1 MINSF
6 KMTFTRHTI
15 HALLLA
21 LIITALPA
29 TAGNTTIST
38 KLDSAHVMMG
48 KTTTLHISI
57 VQDHDVN
64 GLLLNLVAD
73 TLNAKV
79 EIADK
84 GKSDTTA
91 LENNRLQINRDITL
105 QAFDPGTYQL
115 PAILY
120 VVGSD
125 TLRSREALTLTVDSI
140 KVDPQGKIKDFKPV
154 AQAPFKLLDWVPDFI
169 SDYWWA
175 WLAAILLV
183 AFGLYAY
190 FKWYKKGINP
200 LKPLKKRL
208 PPYEEAMQALT
219 ELKGRNLWQNGQE
232 KEYYTALTDILRVY
246 IDRRFGINAVEMTST
261 QIMEKIRQ
269 NEDAHIANEQ
279 LNNVLEIADFVKFA
293 NMHTLADDNE
303 IAFQRAVN
311 FVEQTKPVVVEQ
323 EEQERKEAQHD

>member
-1 MINSF
+1 
-6 KMTFTRHTI
+6 MTFTRHSI
-15 HALLLA
+15 QALIMAMMLLA
-21 LIITALPA
+21 LPA
-29 TAGNTTIST
+29 MPGNTTISA
-38 KLDSAHVMMG
+38 KLDSTHVLMG
-48 KTTTLHISI
+48 KTIGLHISV
-57 VQDHDVN
+57 VQDRDVN
-64 GLLLNLVAD
+64 GLMLNLVAD

-84 GKSDTTA
+84 GKADTTA
-91 LENNRLQINRDITL
+91 LDNNRLQINRDITL

-120 VVGSD
+120 VVGGD
-125 TLRSREALTLTVDSI
+125 TLRSKETLTLTVDSI

-154 AQAPFKLLDWVPDFI
+154 AEAPFKLLDWVPDFI

-175 WLAAILLV
+175 WLAGLLLL
-183 AFGLYAY
+183 AFGIYAY

-200 LKPLKKRL
+200 LKPVKKRL
-208 PPYEEAMQALT
+208 PPYEEAMQALSN
-219 ELKGRNLWQNGQE
+219 LKSRNLWQNGQE
-232 KEYYTALTDILRVY
+232 KEYYTTLTDILRVY

-261 QIMEKIRQ
+261 QIMDKIRQ
-269 NEDAHIANEQ
+269 NEDAHIAKEQ

-311 FVEQTKPVVVEQ
+311 FVEQTKPLPQ
-323 EEQERKEAQHD
+323 PNEEEGKEDAQ

>member
-1 MINSF
+1 MA
-6 KMTFTRHTI
+6 MM
-15 HALLLA
+15 LLA
-21 LIITALPA
+21 LPA
-29 TAGNTTIST
+29 VAGNTTISA
-38 KLDSAHVMMG
+38 KLDSTHVLMG
-48 KTTTLHISI
+48 KTIGLHISV
-57 VQDHDVN
+57 VQDREVN
-64 GLLLNLVAD
+64 GLMLNLVAD

-84 GKSDTTA
+84 GKADTTA
-91 LENNRLQINRDITL
+91 LDNNRLHINRDITL

-120 VVGSD
+120 VVGGD
-125 TLRSREALTLTVDSI
+125 TLRSKETLTLTVDSI

-154 AQAPFKLLDWVPDFI
+154 AEVPFKLLDWVPDFI

-175 WLAAILLV
+175 WLAGLLLL

-200 LKPLKKRL
+200 LKPVKKRL
-208 PPYEEAMQALT
+208 PPYEEAMQALSN
-219 ELKGRNLWQNGQE
+219 LKSRNLWQNGQE

-261 QIMEKIRQ
+261 QIMDKIRQ
-269 NEDAHIANEQ
+269 NEDAHIAKEQ

-311 FVEQTKPVVVEQ
+311 FVEQTKPLPQ
-323 EEQERKEAQHD
+323 PNEEEGKEDAQ

>member
-1 MINSF
+1 
-6 KMTFTRHTI
+6 MTFTRHSI
-15 HALLLA
+15 QALIMAMMLLA
-21 LIITALPA
+21 LPA
-29 TAGNTTIST
+29 MAGNTTISA
-38 KLDSAHVMMG
+38 KLDSTHVLMG
-48 KTTTLHISI
+48 KTIGLHISV
-57 VQDHDVN
+57 VQDREVN
-64 GLLLNLVAD
+64 GLMLNLVAD

-84 GKSDTTA
+84 GKADTTA
-91 LENNRLQINRDITL
+91 LDNNRLQINRDVTL

-120 VVGSD
+120 VVGGD
-125 TLRSREALTLTVDSI
+125 TLRSKETLTLTVDSI

-154 AQAPFKLLDWVPDFI
+154 AEAPFKLLDWVPDFI

-175 WLAAILLV
+175 WLAGLLLL

-200 LKPLKKRL
+200 LKPVKKRL
-208 PPYEEAMQALT
+208 PPYEEAMQALSN
-219 ELKGRNLWQNGQE
+219 LKSRNLWQNGQE
-232 KEYYTALTDILRVY
+232 KEYYTTLTDILRVY

-261 QIMEKIRQ
+261 QIMDKIRQ
-269 NEDAHIANEQ
+269 NEDAHIAKEQ

-311 FVEQTKPVVVEQ
+311 FVEQTKPLPQ
-323 EEQERKEAQHD
+323 PNEEDGKEDAQ

>member
-1 MINSF
+1 
-6 KMTFTRHTI
+6 MTFTRHSI
-15 HALLLA
+15 QALIMAMMLLA
-21 LIITALPA
+21 LPA
-29 TAGNTTIST
+29 VAGNTTISA
-38 KLDSAHVMMG
+38 KLDSTHVLMG
-48 KTTTLHISI
+48 KTIGLHISV
-57 VQDHDVN
+57 VQDREVN
-64 GLLLNLVAD
+64 GLMLNLVAD

-84 GKSDTTA
+84 GKADTTA
-91 LENNRLQINRDITL
+91 LDNNRLQINRDITL

-120 VVGSD
+120 VVGGD
-125 TLRSREALTLTVDSI
+125 TLRSKETLTLTVDSI

-154 AQAPFKLLDWVPDFI
+154 AEAPFKLLDWVPDFI

-175 WLAAILLV
+175 WLAGLLLL

-200 LKPLKKRL
+200 LKPVKKRL
-208 PPYEEAMQALT
+208 PPYEEAMQALSN
-219 ELKGRNLWQNGQE
+219 LKSRNLWQNGQE

-261 QIMEKIRQ
+261 QIMDKIRQ
-269 NEDAHIANEQ
+269 NEDAHIAKEQ

-311 FVEQTKPVVVEQ
+311 FVEQTKPLPQ
-323 EEQERKEAQHD
+323 PNEEEGKEDAQ

>member
-1 MINSF
+1 MA
-6 KMTFTRHTI
+6 MM
-15 HALLLA
+15 LLA
-21 LIITALPA
+21 LPA
-29 TAGNTTIST
+29 MAGNTTISA
-38 KLDSAHVMMG
+38 KLDSTHVLMG
-48 KTTTLHISI
+48 KTIGLHINV
-57 VQDHDVN
+57 VQDRDVN
-64 GLLLNLVAD
+64 GLMLNLVAD

-84 GKSDTTA
+84 GKADTTA
-91 LENNRLQINRDITL
+91 LDNNRLQINRDITL

-120 VVGSD
+120 VVGGD
-125 TLRSREALTLTVDSI
+125 TLRSKETLTLTVDSI

-154 AQAPFKLLDWVPDFI
+154 AEAPFKLLDWVPDFI

-175 WLAAILLV
+175 WLAGLLLL
-183 AFGLYAY
+183 AFGIYAY

-200 LKPLKKRL
+200 LKPVKKRL
-208 PPYEEAMQALT
+208 PPYEEAMQALSN
-219 ELKGRNLWQNGQE
+219 LKSRNLWQNGQE
-232 KEYYTALTDILRVY
+232 KEYYTTLTDILRVY

-261 QIMEKIRQ
+261 QIMDKIRQ
-269 NEDAHIANEQ
+269 NEDAHIAKEQ

-311 FVEQTKPVVVEQ
+311 FVEQTKPLPQ
-323 EEQERKEAQHD
+323 PNEEEGKEDAQ

>member
-1 MINSF
+1 
-6 KMTFTRHTI
+6 MTFTRHSI
-15 HALLLA
+15 QALIMAMMLLA
-21 LIITALPA
+21 LPA
-29 TAGNTTIST
+29 MAGNTTISA
-38 KLDSAHVMMG
+38 KLDSTHVLMG
-48 KTTTLHISI
+48 KTIGLHISV
-57 VQDHDVN
+57 VQDREVN
-64 GLLLNLVAD
+64 GLMLNLVAD

-84 GKSDTTA
+84 GKADTTA
-91 LENNRLQINRDITL
+91 LDNNRLQINRDITL

-120 VVGSD
+120 VVGGD
-125 TLRSREALTLTVDSI
+125 TLRSKETLTLTVDSI

-154 AQAPFKLLDWVPDFI
+154 AEAPFKLLDWIPDFI

-175 WLAAILLV
+175 WLAGLLLL

-200 LKPLKKRL
+200 LKPVKKRL
-208 PPYEEAMQALT
+208 PPYEEAMQALSN
-219 ELKGRNLWQNGQE
+219 LKSRNLWQNGQE
-232 KEYYTALTDILRVY
+232 KEYYTTLTDILRVY

-261 QIMEKIRQ
+261 QIMDKIRQ
-269 NEDAHIANEQ
+269 NEDAHIAKEQ

-311 FVEQTKPVVVEQ
+311 FVEQTKPLPQ
-323 EEQERKEAQHD
+323 PNEEEGKEDAQ

>member
-1 MINSF
+1 
-6 KMTFTRHTI
+6 MTFTRHSI
-15 HALLLA
+15 QALIMAMMLLA
-21 LIITALPA
+21 LPA
-29 TAGNTTIST
+29 MAGNTTISA
-38 KLDSAHVMMG
+38 KLDSTHVLMG
-48 KTTTLHISI
+48 KTIGLHISV
-57 VQDHDVN
+57 VQDREVN
-64 GLLLNLVAD
+64 GLMLNLVAD

-84 GKSDTTA
+84 GKADTTA
-91 LENNRLQINRDITL
+91 LDNNRLQINRDITL

-120 VVGSD
+120 VVGGD
-125 TLRSREALTLTVDSI
+125 TLRSKETLTLTVDSI

-154 AQAPFKLLDWVPDFI
+154 AEAPFKLLDWVPDFI

-175 WLAAILLV
+175 WLAGLLLL
-183 AFGLYAY
+183 AFGIYAY

-200 LKPLKKRL
+200 LKPVKKRL
-208 PPYEEAMQALT
+208 PPYEEAMQALSN
-219 ELKGRNLWQNGQE
+219 LKSRNLWQNGQE
-232 KEYYTALTDILRVY
+232 KEYYTTLTDILRVY

-261 QIMEKIRQ
+261 QIMDKIRQ
-269 NEDAHIANEQ
+269 NEDAHIAKEQ

-311 FVEQTKPVVVEQ
+311 FVEQTKPLPQ
-323 EEQERKEAQHD
+323 PNEEEGKEDAQ

>member
-1 MINSF
+1 
-6 KMTFTRHTI
+6 MTFTRHSI
-15 HALLLA
+15 QALIMAMMLLA
-21 LIITALPA
+21 LPA
-29 TAGNTTIST
+29 MAGNTTISA
-38 KLDSAHVMMG
+38 KLDSTHVLMG
-48 KTTTLHISI
+48 KTIGLHISV
-57 VQDHDVN
+57 VQDREVN
-64 GLLLNLVAD
+64 GLMLNLVAD

-84 GKSDTTA
+84 GKADTTA
-91 LENNRLQINRDITL
+91 LDNNRLQINRDITL

-120 VVGSD
+120 VVGGD
-125 TLRSREALTLTVDSI
+125 TLRSKETLTLTVDSI

-154 AQAPFKLLDWVPDFI
+154 AEAPFKLLDWVPDFI

-175 WLAAILLV
+175 WLAGLLLL

-200 LKPLKKRL
+200 LKPVKKRL
-208 PPYEEAMQALT
+208 PPYEEAMQALSN
-219 ELKGRNLWQNGQE
+219 LKSRNLWQNGQE

-261 QIMEKIRQ
+261 QIMDKIRQ
-269 NEDAHIANEQ
+269 NEDAHIAKEQ

-311 FVEQTKPVVVEQ
+311 FVEQTKPLPQ
-323 EEQERKEAQHD
+323 PNEEEGKEDAQ

>member
-1 MINSF
+1 MA
-6 KMTFTRHTI
+6 MM
-15 HALLLA
+15 LLA
-21 LIITALPA
+21 LPA
-29 TAGNTTIST
+29 VAGNTTISA
-38 KLDSAHVMMG
+38 KLDSTHVLMG
-48 KTTTLHISI
+48 KTIGLHISV
-57 VQDHDVN
+57 VQDRDVN
-64 GLLLNLVAD
+64 GLMLNLVAD

-84 GKSDTTA
+84 GKADTTA
-91 LENNRLQINRDITL
+91 LDNNRLQINRDITL

-120 VVGSD
+120 VVGGD
-125 TLRSREALTLTVDSI
+125 TLRSKETLTLTVDSI

-154 AQAPFKLLDWVPDFI
+154 AEAPFKLLDWVPDFI

-175 WLAAILLV
+175 WLAGLLLL

-200 LKPLKKRL
+200 LKPVKKRL
-208 PPYEEAMQALT
+208 PPYEEAMQALSI
-219 ELKGRNLWQNGQE
+219 LKSRNLWQNGQE
-232 KEYYTALTDILRVY
+232 KEYYTTLTDILRVY

-261 QIMEKIRQ
+261 QIMDKIRQ
-269 NEDAHIANEQ
+269 NEDAHIAKEQ

-311 FVEQTKPVVVEQ
+311 FVEQTKPLPQ
-323 EEQERKEAQHD
+323 PNEEEGKEDAQ

>member
-1 MINSF
+1 
-6 KMTFTRHTI
+6 MTFTRHSI
-15 HALLLA
+15 QALIMAMMLLA
-21 LIITALPA
+21 LPA
-29 TAGNTTIST
+29 MAGNTTISA
-38 KLDSAHVMMG
+38 KLDSTHVLMG
-48 KTTTLHISI
+48 KTIGLHISV
-57 VQDHDVN
+57 VQDREVN
-64 GLLLNLVAD
+64 GLMLNLVAD

-84 GKSDTTA
+84 GKADTTA
-91 LENNRLQINRDITL
+91 LDNNRLQINRDITL

-120 VVGSD
+120 VVGGD
-125 TLRSREALTLTVDSI
+125 TLRSKETLTLTVDSI

-154 AQAPFKLLDWVPDFI
+154 AEAPFKLLDWIPDFI

-175 WLAAILLV
+175 WLAGLLLL
-183 AFGLYAY
+183 AFGIYAY

-200 LKPLKKRL
+200 LKPVKKRL
-208 PPYEEAMQALT
+208 PPYEEAMQALSN
-219 ELKGRNLWQNGQE
+219 LKSRNLWQNGQE

-261 QIMEKIRQ
+261 QIMDKIRQ
-269 NEDAHIANEQ
+269 NEDAHIAKEQ

-311 FVEQTKPVVVEQ
+311 FVEQTKPLPQ
-323 EEQERKEAQHD
+323 PNEEEGKEDAQ

>member
-1 MINSF
+1 MA
-6 KMTFTRHTI
+6 MM
-15 HALLLA
+15 LLA
-21 LIITALPA
+21 LPA
-29 TAGNTTIST
+29 MAGNTTISA
-38 KLDSAHVMMG
+38 KLDSTHVLMG
-48 KTTTLHISI
+48 KTIGLHISV
-57 VQDHDVN
+57 VQDREVN
-64 GLLLNLVAD
+64 GLMLNLVAD

-84 GKSDTTA
+84 GKADTTA
-91 LENNRLQINRDITL
+91 LDNNRLQINRDITL

-120 VVGSD
+120 VVGRD
-125 TLRSREALTLTVDSI
+125 TLRSKETLTLTVDSI

-154 AQAPFKLLDWVPDFI
+154 AEAPFKLLDWVPDFI

-175 WLAAILLV
+175 WLAGLLLL

-200 LKPLKKRL
+200 LKPVKKRL
-208 PPYEEAMQALT
+208 PPYEEAMQALSN
-219 ELKGRNLWQNGQE
+219 LKSRNLWQNGQE

-261 QIMEKIRQ
+261 QIMDKIRQ
-269 NEDAHIANEQ
+269 NEDAHIAKEQ

-311 FVEQTKPVVVEQ
+311 FVEQTKPLPQ
-323 EEQERKEAQHD
+323 PNEEEGKEDAQ

>member
-1 MINSF
+1 
-6 KMTFTRHTI
+6 MTFTRHSI
-15 HALLLA
+15 QALIMAMMLLA
-21 LIITALPA
+21 LPA
-29 TAGNTTIST
+29 MAGNTTISA
-38 KLDSAHVMMG
+38 KLDSTHVLMG
-48 KTTTLHISI
+48 KTIGLHISV
-57 VQDHDVN
+57 VQDREVN
-64 GLLLNLVAD
+64 GLMLNLVAD

-84 GKSDTTA
+84 GKADTTA
-91 LENNRLQINRDITL
+91 LDNNRLQINRDITL

-120 VVGSD
+120 VVGRD
-125 TLRSREALTLTVDSI
+125 TLRSKETLTLTVDSI

-154 AQAPFKLLDWVPDFI
+154 AEAPFKLLDWVPDFI

-175 WLAAILLV
+175 WLAGLLLL
-183 AFGLYAY
+183 AFGIYAY

-200 LKPLKKRL
+200 LKPVKKRL
-208 PPYEEAMQALT
+208 PPYEEAMQALSN
-219 ELKGRNLWQNGQE
+219 LKSRNLWQNGQE
-232 KEYYTALTDILRVY
+232 KEYYTTLTDILRVY

-261 QIMEKIRQ
+261 QIMDKIRQ
-269 NEDAHIANEQ
+269 NEDAHIAKEQ

-311 FVEQTKPVVVEQ
+311 FVEQTKPLPQ
-323 EEQERKEAQHD
+323 PNEEEGKEDAQ

>member
-1 MINSF
+1 
-6 KMTFTRHTI
+6 MTFTRHSI
-15 HALLLA
+15 QALIIAMMLLA
-21 LIITALPA
+21 LPA
-29 TAGNTTIST
+29 MAGNTTISA
-38 KLDSAHVMMG
+38 KLDSTHVLMG
-48 KTTTLHISI
+48 KTIGLHISV
-57 VQDHDVN
+57 VQDREVN
-64 GLLLNLVAD
+64 GLMLNLVAD

-84 GKSDTTA
+84 GKADTTA
-91 LENNRLQINRDITL
+91 LDNNRLQINRDITL

-120 VVGSD
+120 VVGGD
-125 TLRSREALTLTVDSI
+125 TLRSKETLTLTVDSI

-154 AQAPFKLLDWVPDFI
+154 AEAPFKLLDWVPDFI

-175 WLAAILLV
+175 WLAGLLLL

-200 LKPLKKRL
+200 LKPVKKRL
-208 PPYEEAMQALT
+208 PPYEEAMQALSN
-219 ELKGRNLWQNGQE
+219 LKSRNLWQNGQE

-261 QIMEKIRQ
+261 QIMDKIRQ
-269 NEDAHIANEQ
+269 NEDAHIAKEQ

-311 FVEQTKPVVVEQ
+311 FVEQTKPLPQ
-323 EEQERKEAQHD
+323 PNEEEGKEDAQ

>member
-1 MINSF
+1 MA
-6 KMTFTRHTI
+6 MM
-15 HALLLA
+15 LLA
-21 LIITALPA
+21 LPA
-29 TAGNTTIST
+29 MAGNTTISA
-38 KLDSAHVMMG
+38 KLDSTHVLMG
-48 KTTTLHISI
+48 KTIGLHISV
-57 VQDHDVN
+57 VQDREVN
-64 GLLLNLVAD
+64 GLMLNLVAD

-84 GKSDTTA
+84 GKADTTA
-91 LENNRLQINRDITL
+91 LDNNRLQINRDITL

-120 VVGSD
+120 VVGGD
-125 TLRSREALTLTVDSI
+125 TLRSKETLTLTVDSI

-154 AQAPFKLLDWVPDFI
+154 AEAPFKLLDWIPDFI

-175 WLAAILLV
+175 WLAGLLLL
-183 AFGLYAY
+183 AFGIYAY

-200 LKPLKKRL
+200 LKPVKKRL
-208 PPYEEAMQALT
+208 PPYEEAMQALSN
-219 ELKGRNLWQNGQE
+219 LKSRNLWQNGQE
-232 KEYYTALTDILRVY
+232 KEYYTTLTDILRVY

-261 QIMEKIRQ
+261 QIMDKIRQ
-269 NEDAHIANEQ
+269 NEDAHIAKEQ

-311 FVEQTKPVVVEQ
+311 FVEQTKPLPQ
-323 EEQERKEAQHD
+323 PNEEEGKEDAQ

>member
-1 MINSF
+1 
-6 KMTFTRHTI
+6 MTFTRHSI
-15 HALLLA
+15 QALIMAMMLLA
-21 LIITALPA
+21 LPA
-29 TAGNTTIST
+29 MAGNTTISA
-38 KLDSAHVMMG
+38 KLDSTHVLMG
-48 KTTTLHISI
+48 KTIGLHISV
-57 VQDHDVN
+57 VQDREVN
-64 GLLLNLVAD
+64 GLMLNLVAD

-84 GKSDTTA
+84 GKADTTA
-91 LENNRLQINRDITL
+91 LDNNRLQINRDITL

-120 VVGSD
+120 VVGGD
-125 TLRSREALTLTVDSI
+125 TLRSKETLTLTVDSI

-154 AQAPFKLLDWVPDFI
+154 AEAPFKLLDWVPDFI

-175 WLAAILLV
+175 WLAGLLLL

-200 LKPLKKRL
+200 LKPVKKRL
-208 PPYEEAMQALT
+208 PPYEEAMQALSN
-219 ELKGRNLWQNGQE
+219 LKSRNLWQHGQE

-261 QIMEKIRQ
+261 QIMDKIRQ
-269 NEDAHIANEQ
+269 NEDAHIAKEQ

-311 FVEQTKPVVVEQ
+311 FVEQTKPLPQ
-323 EEQERKEAQHD
+323 PNEEEGKEDAQ

>member
-1 MINSF
+1 
-6 KMTFTRHTI
+6 MTFTRHSI
-15 HALLLA
+15 QALIMTMMLLA
-21 LIITALPA
+21 LPA
-29 TAGNTTIST
+29 MAGNTTISA
-38 KLDSAHVMMG
+38 KLDSTHVLMG
-48 KTTTLHISI
+48 KTIGLHISV
-57 VQDHDVN
+57 VQDREVN
-64 GLLLNLVAD
+64 GLMLNLVAD

-84 GKSDTTA
+84 GKADTIA
-91 LENNRLQINRDITL
+91 LDNNRLQINRDITL

-120 VVGSD
+120 VVGGD
-125 TLRSREALTLTVDSI
+125 TLRSKETLTLTVDSI

-154 AQAPFKLLDWVPDFI
+154 AEAPFKLLDWVPDFI

-175 WLAAILLV
+175 WLAGLLLL

-200 LKPLKKRL
+200 LKPVKKRL
-208 PPYEEAMQALT
+208 PPYEEAMQALSN
-219 ELKGRNLWQNGQE
+219 LKSRNLWQNGQE

-261 QIMEKIRQ
+261 QIMDKIRQ
-269 NEDAHIANEQ
+269 NEDAHIAKEQ

-311 FVEQTKPVVVEQ
+311 FVEQTKPLPQ
-323 EEQERKEAQHD
+323 PNEEEGKEDAQ

>member
-1 MINSF
+1 MA
-6 KMTFTRHTI
+6 MM
-15 HALLLA
+15 LLA
-21 LIITALPA
+21 LPA
-29 TAGNTTIST
+29 MAGNTTISA
-38 KLDSAHVMMG
+38 KLDSTHVLMG
-48 KTTTLHISI
+48 KTIGLHISV
-57 VQDHDVN
+57 VQDREVN
-64 GLLLNLVAD
+64 GLMLNLVAD

-84 GKSDTTA
+84 GKADTTA
-91 LENNRLQINRDITL
+91 LDNNRIQINRDITL

-120 VVGSD
+120 VVGRD
-125 TLRSREALTLTVDSI
+125 TLRSKETLTLTVDSI

-154 AQAPFKLLDWVPDFI
+154 AEAPFKLLDWVPDFI

-175 WLAAILLV
+175 WLAGLLLL

-200 LKPLKKRL
+200 LKPVKKRL
-208 PPYEEAMQALT
+208 PPYEEAMQALSN
-219 ELKGRNLWQNGQE
+219 LKSRNLWQNGQE
-232 KEYYTALTDILRVY
+232 KEYYTTLTDILRVY

-261 QIMEKIRQ
+261 QIMDKIRQ
-269 NEDAHIANEQ
+269 NEDAHIAKEQ

-311 FVEQTKPVVVEQ
+311 FVEQTKPLPQ
-323 EEQERKEAQHD
+323 PNEEEGKEDAQ

>member
-1 MINSF
+1 
-6 KMTFTRHTI
+6 MTFTRHSI
-15 HALLLA
+15 QALIMAMMLLA
-21 LIITALPA
+21 LPA
-29 TAGNTTIST
+29 MAGNTTISA
-38 KLDSAHVMMG
+38 KLDSTHVLMG
-48 KTTTLHISI
+48 KTIGLHISV
-57 VQDHDVN
+57 VQDREVN
-64 GLLLNLVAD
+64 GLMLNLVAD

-84 GKSDTTA
+84 GKADTTA
-91 LENNRLQINRDITL
+91 LDNNRLQINRDITL

-120 VVGSD
+120 VVGGD
-125 TLRSREALTLTVDSI
+125 TLRSKETLTLTVDSI

-154 AQAPFKLLDWVPDFI
+154 AEAPFKLLDWVPDFI

-175 WLAAILLV
+175 WLAGLLLL
-183 AFGLYAY
+183 AFGIYAY

-200 LKPLKKRL
+200 LKPVKKRL
-208 PPYEEAMQALT
+208 PPYEEAMQALSN
-219 ELKGRNLWQNGQE
+219 LKSRNLWQNGQE

-261 QIMEKIRQ
+261 QIMDKIRQ
-269 NEDAHIANEQ
+269 NEDAHIAKEQ

-311 FVEQTKPVVVEQ
+311 FVEQTKPLPQ
-323 EEQERKEAQHD
+323 PNEEEGKEDAQ

>member
-1 MINSF
+1 MA
-6 KMTFTRHTI
+6 MM
-15 HALLLA
+15 LLA
-21 LIITALPA
+21 LPA
-29 TAGNTTIST
+29 MAGNTTISA
-38 KLDSAHVMMG
+38 KLDSTHVLMG
-48 KTTTLHISI
+48 KTIGLHISV
-57 VQDHDVN
+57 VQDREVN
-64 GLLLNLVAD
+64 GLMLNLVAD

-84 GKSDTTA
+84 GKADTTA
-91 LENNRLQINRDITL
+91 LDNNRLQINRDITL

-120 VVGSD
+120 VVGGD
-125 TLRSREALTLTVDSI
+125 TLRSKETLTLTVDSI

-154 AQAPFKLLDWVPDFI
+154 AEAPFKLLDWVPDFI

-175 WLAAILLV
+175 WLAGLLLL

-200 LKPLKKRL
+200 LKPVKKRL
-208 PPYEEAMQALT
+208 PPYEEAMQALSN
-219 ELKGRNLWQNGQE
+219 LKSRNLWQNGQE

-261 QIMEKIRQ
+261 QIMDKIRQ
-269 NEDAHIANEQ
+269 NEDAHIAKEQ

-311 FVEQTKPVVVEQ
+311 FVEQTKPLPQ
-323 EEQERKEAQHD
+323 PNEEEGKEDSQ

>member
-1 MINSF
+1 
-6 KMTFTRHTI
+6 MTFTRHSI
-15 HALLLA
+15 QALIIAMMLLA
-21 LIITALPA
+21 LPA
-29 TAGNTTIST
+29 VAGNTTISA
-38 KLDSAHVMMG
+38 KLDSTHVLMG
-48 KTTTLHISI
+48 KTIGLHISV
-57 VQDHDVN
+57 VQDREVN
-64 GLLLNLVAD
+64 GLMLNLVAD

-84 GKSDTTA
+84 GKADTTA
-91 LENNRLQINRDITL
+91 LDNNRLQINRDITL

-120 VVGSD
+120 VVGGD
-125 TLRSREALTLTVDSI
+125 TLRSKETLTLTVDSI

-154 AQAPFKLLDWVPDFI
+154 AEAPFKLLDWIPDFI

-175 WLAAILLV
+175 WLAGLLLL
-183 AFGLYAY
+183 AFGIYAY

-200 LKPLKKRL
+200 LKPVKKRL
-208 PPYEEAMQALT
+208 PPYEEAMQALSN
-219 ELKGRNLWQNGQE
+219 LKSRNLWQNGQE

-261 QIMEKIRQ
+261 QIMDKIRQ
-269 NEDAHIANEQ
+269 NEDAHIAKEQ

-311 FVEQTKPVVVEQ
+311 FVEQTKPLPQ
-323 EEQERKEAQHD
+323 PNEEEGKEDAQ

>member
-1 MINSF
+1 MA
-6 KMTFTRHTI
+6 MM
-15 HALLLA
+15 LLA
-21 LIITALPA
+21 LPA
-29 TAGNTTIST
+29 MAGNTTISA
-38 KLDSAHVMMG
+38 KLDSTHVLMG
-48 KTTTLHISI
+48 KTIGLHISV
-57 VQDHDVN
+57 VQDREVN
-64 GLLLNLVAD
+64 GLMLNLVAD

-84 GKSDTTA
+84 GKADTTA
-91 LENNRLQINRDITL
+91 LDNNRLQINRDITL

-120 VVGSD
+120 VVGGD
-125 TLRSREALTLTVDSI
+125 TLRSKETLTLTVDSI

-154 AQAPFKLLDWVPDFI
+154 AEAPFKLLDWVPDFI

-175 WLAAILLV
+175 WLAGLLLL
-183 AFGLYAY
+183 AFGIYAY

-200 LKPLKKRL
+200 LKPVKKRL
-208 PPYEEAMQALT
+208 PPYEEAMQALSN
-219 ELKGRNLWQNGQE
+219 LKSRNLWQNGQE

-261 QIMEKIRQ
+261 QIMDKIRQ
-269 NEDAHIANEQ
+269 NEDAHIAKEQ

-311 FVEQTKPVVVEQ
+311 FVEQTKPLPQ
-323 EEQERKEAQHD
+323 PNEEEGKEDAQ

>member
-1 MINSF
+1 
-6 KMTFTRHTI
+6 MTFTRHSI
-15 HALLLA
+15 QALIMAMMLLA
-21 LIITALPA
+21 LPA
-29 TAGNTTIST
+29 MAGNTTISA
-38 KLDSAHVMMG
+38 KLDSTHVLMG
-48 KTTTLHISI
+48 KTIGLHISV
-57 VQDHDVN
+57 VQDREVN
-64 GLLLNLVAD
+64 GLMLNLVAD

-84 GKSDTTA
+84 GKADTTA
-91 LENNRLQINRDITL
+91 LDNNRLQINRDVTL

-120 VVGSD
+120 VVGGD
-125 TLRSREALTLTVDSI
+125 TLRSKETLTLTVDSI

-154 AQAPFKLLDWVPDFI
+154 AEAPFKLLDWVPDFI

-175 WLAAILLV
+175 WLAGLLLL

-200 LKPLKKRL
+200 LKPVKKRL
-208 PPYEEAMQALT
+208 PPYEEAMQALSN
-219 ELKGRNLWQNGQE
+219 LKSRNLWQNGQE
-232 KEYYTALTDILRVY
+232 KEYYTTLTDILRVY

-261 QIMEKIRQ
+261 QIMDKIRQ
-269 NEDAHIANEQ
+269 NEDAHIAKEQ

-311 FVEQTKPVVVEQ
+311 FVEQTKPLPQ
-323 EEQERKEAQHD
+323 PNEEEGKEDAQ

>member
-1 MINSF
+1 
-6 KMTFTRHTI
+6 MTFTRHSI
-15 HALLLA
+15 QALIMAMMLLA
-21 LIITALPA
+21 LPA
-29 TAGNTTIST
+29 VAGNTTISA
-38 KLDSAHVMMG
+38 KLDSTHVLMG
-48 KTTTLHISI
+48 KTIGLHISV
-57 VQDHDVN
+57 VQDREVN
-64 GLLLNLVAD
+64 GLMLNLVAD

-84 GKSDTTA
+84 GKADTTA
-91 LENNRLQINRDITL
+91 LDNNRLQINRDITL

-120 VVGSD
+120 VVGGD
-125 TLRSREALTLTVDSI
+125 TLRSKETLTLTVDSI

-154 AQAPFKLLDWVPDFI
+154 AEAPFKLLDWIPDFI

-175 WLAAILLV
+175 WLAGLLLL

-200 LKPLKKRL
+200 LKPVKKRL
-208 PPYEEAMQALT
+208 PPYEEAMQALSN
-219 ELKGRNLWQNGQE
+219 LKSRNLWQNGQE

-261 QIMEKIRQ
+261 QIMDKIRQ
-269 NEDAHIANEQ
+269 NEDAHIAKEQ

-311 FVEQTKPVVVEQ
+311 FVEQTKPLPQ
-323 EEQERKEAQHD
+323 PNEEEGKEDAQ

>member
-1 MINSF
+1 
-6 KMTFTRHTI
+6 MTFTRHSI
-15 HALLLA
+15 QALIMAMMLLA
-21 LIITALPA
+21 LPA
-29 TAGNTTIST
+29 MAGNTTISA
-38 KLDSAHVMMG
+38 KLDSTHVLMG
-48 KTTTLHISI
+48 KTIGLHISV
-57 VQDHDVN
+57 VQDREVN
-64 GLLLNLVAD
+64 GLMLNLVAD

-84 GKSDTTA
+84 GKADTTA
-91 LENNRLQINRDITL
+91 LDNNRLQINRDITL

-120 VVGSD
+120 VVGGD
-125 TLRSREALTLTVDSI
+125 TLRSKETLTLTVDSI

-154 AQAPFKLLDWVPDFI
+154 AEAPFKLLDWIPDFI

-175 WLAAILLV
+175 WLAGLLLL
-183 AFGLYAY
+183 AFGIYAY

-200 LKPLKKRL
+200 LKPVKKRL
-208 PPYEEAMQALT
+208 PPYEEAMQALSN
-219 ELKGRNLWQNGQE
+219 LKSRNLWQNGQE
-232 KEYYTALTDILRVY
+232 KEYYTTLTDILRVY

-261 QIMEKIRQ
+261 QIMDKIRQ
-269 NEDAHIANEQ
+269 NEDAHIAKEQ

-311 FVEQTKPVVVEQ
+311 FVEQTKPLPQ
-323 EEQERKEAQHD
+323 PNEEEGKEDAQ

>member
-1 MINSF
+1 M
-6 KMTFTRHTI
+6 M
-15 HALLLA
+15 LLA
-21 LIITALPA
+21 LPA
-29 TAGNTTIST
+29 MAGNTTISA
-38 KLDSAHVMMG
+38 KLDSTHVLMG
-48 KTTTLHISI
+48 KTIGLHISV
-57 VQDHDVN
+57 VQDREVN
-64 GLLLNLVAD
+64 GLMLNLVAD

-84 GKSDTTA
+84 GKADTTA
-91 LENNRLQINRDITL
+91 LDNNRLQINRDITL

-125 TLRSREALTLTVDSI
+125 TLRSKETLTLTVDSI

-154 AQAPFKLLDWVPDFI
+154 AEAPFKLLDWVPDFI

-175 WLAAILLV
+175 WLAGLLLL
-183 AFGLYAY
+183 AFGIYAY

-200 LKPLKKRL
+200 LKPVKKRL
-208 PPYEEAMQALT
+208 PPYEEAMQALSN
-219 ELKGRNLWQNGQE
+219 LKSRNLWQNGQE
-232 KEYYTALTDILRVY
+232 KEYYTTLTDILRVY
-246 IDRRFGINAVEMTST
+246 IEHRFGINAVEMTST
-261 QIMEKIRQ
+261 QIMDKIRQ
-269 NEDAHIANEQ
+269 NEDAHIAKEQ

-311 FVEQTKPVVVEQ
+311 FVEQTKPLPQ
-323 EEQERKEAQHD
+323 PNEEEGKEDAQ

>member
-1 MINSF
+1 
-6 KMTFTRHTI
+6 MTFTRHSI
-15 HALLLA
+15 QALIIAMMLLA
-21 LIITALPA
+21 LPA
-29 TAGNTTIST
+29 VAGNTTISA
-38 KLDSAHVMMG
+38 KLDSTHVLMG
-48 KTTTLHISI
+48 KTIGLHISV
-57 VQDHDVN
+57 VQDREVN
-64 GLLLNLVAD
+64 GLMLNLVAD

-84 GKSDTTA
+84 GKADTTA
-91 LENNRLQINRDITL
+91 LDNNRLQINRDITL

-120 VVGSD
+120 VVGGD
-125 TLRSREALTLTVDSI
+125 TLRSKETLTLTVDSI

-154 AQAPFKLLDWVPDFI
+154 AEAPFKLLDWVPDFI

-175 WLAAILLV
+175 WLAGLLLL

-200 LKPLKKRL
+200 LKPVKKRL
-208 PPYEEAMQALT
+208 PPYEEAMQALSN
-219 ELKGRNLWQNGQE
+219 LKSRNLWQNGQE

-261 QIMEKIRQ
+261 QIMDKIRQ
-269 NEDAHIANEQ
+269 NEDAHIAKEQ

-311 FVEQTKPVVVEQ
+311 FVEQTKPLPQ
-323 EEQERKEAQHD
+323 PNEEEGKEDAQ